1 MSYEFNPESQVF
13 EFPNPYKVENTAL
26 ISSGAVMVLAGG
38 LAMILVRERLSHG
51 MDGRAI
57 AVLGVSVLLLLLG
70 IGLLARAFTRLRY
83 FFGRNRPAN
92 LAPVLPQDKDG
103 DSAPAATYKETLRQ
117 NAITYPEPKG
127 PLNGL
132 LYSWLPNLI
141 FAPGV
146 IQRTAQTQF
155 YNFLSLAATFISFLI
170 CWLLLGK
177 DSANGWIG
185 MVYGAFAF
193 FQIMRPM
200 MQKPAAPAGGAT
212 GAVTDAVQVGIGSLI
227 VLIILAVLG
236 PVLLGMAGSHL
247 PDLGGLSVNG
257 VLCVALVCALAGC
270 LVFGLALKNQLQP
283 APQAVGSAR
292 VTETMTMNAHPNK
305 LMEELDRILMTRWFS
320 LIPNRRY
327 THKTPAV
334 IGSQGKFAAEMLEET
349 QPRPQPNRIASGI
362 GHALSTQQFFWLTC
376 LTGLATVYLIVGAFA
391 AILACRNILGGEPV
405 VTAIAFALSQ
415 IAVGMFCYGASHALW
430 GRFDFVSEL
439 IWVDISGSYES
450 ANVHLG
456 NQLSSNVQTTKNVIN
471 IESMTMRV
479 WVSEIDTVIFGKDDA
494 RQLIG
499 MRGLQNV
506 ADELA
511 GSLKGFGETRSM
523 VVAPTSTQDLDRA
536 QKVGAMNQL
545 MGGPQAAAAG
555 ERLAAAI
562 ISASTPSPAISSAA
576 SPAETPVNT
585 YAAKPRFCSN
595 CGTQASG
602 NAKFC
607 GNCGAALGALV

>member
-13 EFPNPYKVENTAL
+13 EFPNPYKVENTA
-26 ISSGAVMVLAGG
+26 IIASGAVMLLAGG
-38 LAMILVRERLSHG
+38 LTLVMVRERLSHG
-51 MDGRAI
+51 MDGRAV
-57 AVLGVSVLLLLLG
+57 AVLGISVLLLLLG

-103 DSAPAATYKETLRQ
+103 NSAPADAYKETLRQ
-117 NAITYPEPKG
+117 NALTYPEPKG

-170 CWLLLGK
+170 CWLLLGQ

-185 MVYGAFAF
+185 LVYSAFAF

-200 MQKPAAPAGGAT
+200 TQKSGAAGRT
-212 GAVTDAVQVGIGSLI
+212 GAVTEAAQVGIGSLI

-247 PDLGGLSVNG
+247 PDLGGLSING

-270 LVFGLALKNQLQP
+270 AVFGLALKNQLQP

-305 LMEELDRILMTRWFS
+305 LMEELDRLLMTRWFS

-327 THKTPAV
+327 THKSPMV
-334 IGSQGKFAAEMLEET
+334 VGQQGKFSAEMLEET

-362 GHALSTQQFFWLTC
+362 GHALSTPQFFWLTC

-439 IWVDISGSYES
+439 IWVDIGGSYES

-499 MRGLQNV
+499 MRGLQHV

-511 GSLKGFGETRSM
+511 GALKGFGETRSM

-545 MGGPQAAAAG
+545 MGGQQAVDGG

-562 ISASTPSPAISSAA
+562 LSASAPAAHPASIADVPASGNAYTPKA
-576 SPAETPVNT
+576 
-585 YAAKPRFCSN
+585 RFCSN
-595 CGTQASG
+595 CGAEAG
-602 NAKFC
+602 DGAKFC
-607 GNCGAALGALV
+607 ANCGKQMAA

>member
-26 ISSGAVMVLAGG
+26 ICSGAVMLLAGG
-38 LAMILVRERLSHG
+38 LTMILVRERLSHG
-51 MDGRAI
+51 MDGRAV
-57 AVLGVSVLLLLLG
+57 AVLGISVLLLLLG

-103 DSAPAATYKETLRQ
+103 DSAAAAAYKETLRQ

-185 MVYGAFAF
+185 LVYGAFAF

-200 MQKPAAPAGGAT
+200 MQKHRAPAG

-236 PVLLGMAGSHL
+236 PVLLGMASPHL
-247 PDLGGLSVNG
+247 SDLGELSING

-270 LVFGLALKNQLQP
+270 AVFGLALKNQLQA

-292 VTETMTMNAHPNK
+292 VTETLTMNAHPNK
-305 LMEELDRILMTRWFS
+305 LMEELDRMLMTRWFS
-320 LIPNRRY
+320 RIPNRRY
-327 THKTPAV
+327 THKTPTV
-334 IGSQGKFAAEMLEET
+334 IGAQGKFTAEMLEET

-362 GHALSTQQFFWLTC
+362 GHALSSPQFFWLTA
-376 LTGLATVYLIVGAFA
+376 LTGLATVYLFVGAFA
-391 AILACRNILGGEPV
+391 AILACRNILGAEPV

-415 IAVGMFCYGASHALW
+415 IAVGIFCYSASHALW

-479 WVSEIDTVIFGKDDA
+479 WVSEIDTVIFGKDEA

-499 MRGLQNV
+499 MRGLQAV

-511 GSLKGFGETRSM
+511 STLKGFGETRSM
-523 VVAPTSTQDLDRA
+523 VVAPTSSQDLDRA
-536 QKVGAMNQL
+536 NKVGAMNKL
-545 MGGPQAAAAG
+545 MGGQQDVAGG

-562 ISASTPSPAISSAA
+562 LTASATPTPAGAA
-576 SPAETPVNT
+576 SEI
-585 YAAKPRFCSN
+585 AAPSYTAKARFCSH
-595 CGTQASG
+595 CGAEASS

-607 GNCGAALGALV
+607 GNCGTALGNPA